1 MEKALD
7 MWPSIKAK
15 IDAGEDP
22 KKVPTTVDIPAF
34 YNIKYKTFCHRIN
47 GRTAAKG
54 HARGGARRGRVFT
67 VGTCGNSYERAHQ
80 SLYFKH
86 YLQLPVLLSRTR
98 FMQDHHIFK
107 QNYFPLWL
115 HNRIY
120 CSHHYN
126 LSQVLDQPRL
136 VFRMCQQSARY

>member
-1 MEKALD
+1 MKKALD

-15 IDAGEDP
+15 IDVGEDP
-22 KKVPTTVDIPAF
+22 KKLPTTVDIPAF
-34 YNIKYKTFCHRIN
+34 YNIKYNTFCHRIN

-54 HARGGARRGRVFT
+54 HASGGARRGRVFT

-107 QNYFPLWL
+107 QNYFPLL
-115 HNRIY
+115 FHNRIY
-120 CSHHYN
+120 KQN
-126 LSQVLDQPRL
+126 LNSMSMVSGL
-136 VFRMCQQSARY
+136 FFS

>member
-7 MWPSIKAK
+7 IWQSIKAK

-22 KKVPTTVDIPAF
+22 KKFPTTVDIPAF

-54 HARGGARRGRVFT
+54 HASGGARRGKVFT

-80 SLYFKH
+80 SLYLKH
-86 YLQLPVLLSRTR
+86 YL
-98 FMQDHHIFK
+98 
-107 QNYFPLWL
+107 
-115 HNRIY
+115 
-120 CSHHYN
+120 
-126 LSQVLDQPRL
+126 
-136 VFRMCQQSARY
+136 